1 MNDKNT
7 ISWILSI
14 FTSITAVIS
23 THEVL
28 QIILGVLGILSA
40 LLSLSYNIYA
50 WWKKATKDGK
60 ITPDE
65 VKELKDIVDDAKDT
79 IEKGD
84 IEK

>member
-1 MNDKNT
+1 MNDRNT

-84 IEK
+84 IDK

>member
-1 MNDKNT
+1 MNDRNT

-60 ITPDE
+60 ITPTE

-84 IEK
+84 IDK